1 MVYYI
6 GHKLLWEKRSINEY
20 LDGDPHQV
28 TLIDM
33 SPEPGLSIA
42 ASKAHQFKLGRAV
55 HSENVPTMLRWDS
68 KIERLGDFEQPAG
81 FPCISPKMK
90 SVIEQFEPDVHQ
102 FFPLKVVNKA
112 GDEIAQRWLWVVCN
126 RIDSVDREHTSLFLK
141 HGLTWRADGV
151 EKPKLVFNQ
160 TQIGSCHF
168 WRDKHLDDGNLL
180 CSDEA
185 GAALQAANL
194 TALKLTHKVTV

>member
-1 MVYYI
+1 MVHYLGYTPPFD
-6 GHKLLWEKRSINEY
+6 RMSANEN
-20 LDGDPHQV
+20 LDGDPLKV
-28 TLIDM
+28 TLRDEAT
-33 SPEPGLSIA
+33 EPLLRLAKGINALQAGL
-42 ASKAHQFKLGRAV
+42 AV
-55 HSENVPTMLRWDS
+55 REEFLPKVIQITSGKRTVT
-68 KIERLGDFEQPAG
+68 DFDG
-81 FPCISPKMK
+81 YNGLICVSPKMK

-102 FFPLKVVNKA
+102 FLLVKLVNRKKEFLA
-112 GDEIAQRWLWVVCN
+112 DHWIWVVCN
-126 RIDSVDREHTSLFLK
+126 RIDSVDREHTNLFLK

-185 GAALQAANL
+185 GAALQVANL
-194 TALKLTHKVTV
+194 TALKLTHKETV